1 MQEHIHKYLVLY
13 RKLSIPKLGSFV
25 IKEEPAYVDAV
36 SGQLFPPKQVLIFEE
51 GSYAASDRFFFDFL
65 AEEMGV
71 DAIAA
76 IHAFNEFSGR
86 LTQEVS
92 SKEEVNL
99 SGWGRFSKTVDG
111 NIDFTPDT
119 TVTELLPVISL
130 EKDIIEASAYEEKAP
145 NDYWWFYAIVLL
157 IFGLGALAYYYL

>member
-25 IKEEPAYVDAV
+25 IKTEPAYVDAA
-36 SGQLFPPKQVLIFEE
+36 SGQLFPPKQVIVFEE

-86 LTQEVS
+86 LTQEIS

-99 SGWGRFSKTVDG
+99 SGWGRFSKTQTG
-111 NIDFTPDT
+111 NIGFTADE
-119 TVTELLPVISL
+119 TVMELLPVIPL
-130 EKDIIEASAYEEKAP
+130 KKEIVEVNTEEVAAP
-145 NDYWWFYAIVLL
+145 NDYWWFYAIILLVL
-157 IFGLGALAYYYL
+157 GLGALAYYYI